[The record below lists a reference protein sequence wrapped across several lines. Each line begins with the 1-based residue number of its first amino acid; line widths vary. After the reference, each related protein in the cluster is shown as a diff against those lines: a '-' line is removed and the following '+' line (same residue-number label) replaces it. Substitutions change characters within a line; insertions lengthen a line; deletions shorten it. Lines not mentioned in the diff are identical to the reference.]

1 MTITHTWH
9 IISLQTRNQGQN
21 ADAVVQVFWRKVGVD
36 EHGNTGEFLGSTPM
50 TSEFVAEGQ
59 FVPFEQLTEAMVLGW
74 IQEVVTGEY
83 AAHIDKLIAQEIN
96 DKANPIQTVMPPWVA
111 QSEGGV

>member
-9 IISLQTRNQGQN
+9 IISLQTRNQGPN
-21 ADAVVQVFWRKVGVD
+21 TDAVVQVFWRKVGAD

-59 FVPFEQLTEAMVLGW
+59 FVPFNQLTEEMVLGW
-74 IQEVVTGEY
+74 IQEVVTGDY
-83 AAHIDKLIAQEIN
+83 AAHVDKLIAQQIN
-96 DKANPIQTVMPPWVA
+96 DKANPVQTVMPPWAA
-111 QSEGGV
+111 QGAEVV